1 MLTSLTIKNYAL
13 IDDIHIGLGKGLLI
27 ITGET
32 GAGKSILLGALS
44 LLLGKRA
51 DLSILKDAGKKCI
64 IEASFA
70 IEGYDL
76 AGFFET
82 NGIDYDNLTILRR
95 ELLPGGKSR
104 AFINDSPVTLHV
116 LSLLTEK
123 LIDIHSQHETLQ
135 LGEDDFQFN
144 IIDAVAQN
152 QPIVAQYKKTLNDY
166 RQTLKK
172 LQELQAAQQEAQ
184 KEHDYYSFLLKEL
197 RETPLEDGMQEH
209 WEATLQTL
217 THAEEIREKIIT
229 SLQLLN
235 EEPGGILAMLSQ
247 LRQLFQKLAAFG
259 NSFYTLHQRINSI
272 YIELDDV
279 VAEIEQ
285 LQETAEANPLLLE
298 EITQQLQHLYTLQK
312 KHQVATIAQLLERR
326 KELEEKTVF
335 AENIDLSIAEQQEK
349 LLHLKKELDSLAVA
363 LHKKRAESIEN
374 VKKYIETSL
383 SGLGIKN
390 GRLNIILTP
399 TESYNAHGKDRL
411 EFLFSANTGA
421 AFGKLNKVASGG
433 ELSRIMLSVKSL
445 LASHSQLPTLILDEI
460 DAGVSGEIA
469 HKMGEIMEAMGRTM
483 QVITITHLPQIAA
496 KGTSH
501 FKVYKEETASYTHTH
516 IKELTPEER
525 VAEIA
530 AMMSGKN
537 ISESAKEHAR
547 DLLSLRTN

>member
-82 NGIDYDNLTILRR
+82 NGIDYDDLTILRR

-116 LSLLTEK
+116 LSLLAEK

-152 QPIVAQYKKTLNDY
+152 QPIVVQYKKTLNDY
-166 RQTLKK
+166 RQTFKK

-285 LQETAEANPLLLE
+285 LQGTAEANPLLLE

>member
-82 NGIDYDNLTILRR
+82 NGIDYDDLTILRR

-116 LSLLTEK
+116 LSLLAKK

-166 RQTLKK
+166 RQTFKK